1 MREKG
6 LSTGN
11 KYYNDP
17 SLDVNLEASNY
28 MDADL
33 SKQTLKGMYMPGSNF
48 AGAKFFQTE
57 MKGARMFG
65 SNFYKSE
72 LADVKLATANLQGC
86 NFFSADLTGADLER
100 AGLYGSNFT
109 GAILKNASLQG
120 AALREANLSRAD
132 LEGANLED
140 ADLWGANLS
149 RAYLSGANLKAAN
162 LECAFLEN
170 TILENIVWDELTVWP
185 EGFTPD
191 SGTTEK
197 EENLFMGME
206 SSDFYYVAESICS
219 LASLSIFRQGQE
231 AYTVDAYL
239 DMIDDLIDFNA
250 RSCPIC
256 DWGQACSQCSLSI
269 WVNELRIRFDLDV
282 YEVERMVQGAGRR
295 TKNSQE
301 LTLTIRDWAELVIEC
316 KENTPI

>member
-1 MREKG
+1 MREKDI
-6 LSTGN
+6 STNHKGF
-11 KYYNDP
+11 NDP
-17 SLDVNLEASNY
+17 AWQVNLEASNY

-33 SKQTLKGMYMPGSNF
+33 SNQTFKGMYMPGSNF

-57 MKGARMFG
+57 MEKVRMFG

-72 LADVKLATANLQGC
+72 LRDVKLTGNLEGC
-86 NFFSADLTGADLER
+86 NFYSADLTGADLER
-100 AGLYGSNFT
+100 AALNGSNFT
-109 GAILKNASLQG
+109 GAVLKNASLQG
-120 AALREANLSRAD
+120 ARLREANLSRAD
-132 LEGANLED
+132 LENANLED
-140 ADLWGANLS
+140 ADLWGANLN

-185 EGFTPD
+185 EGFAPD
-191 SGTTEK
+191 SGTNEK

-206 SSDFYYVAESICS
+206 SPDFYYVAESICS

-316 KENTPI
+316 KESSPN

>member
-1 MREKG
+1 MREKD
-6 LSTGN
+6 LFTGN

-33 SKQTLKGMYMPGSNF
+33 SKQTFKGMYMPGSNF

-120 AALREANLSRAD
+120 AALREANLSRAN

-191 SGTTEK
+191 SGTNEK

-206 SSDFYYVAESICS
+206 STDFYYVAESICS

-316 KENTPI
+316 KESSPN

>member
-1 MREKG
+1 
-6 LSTGN
+6 
-11 KYYNDP
+11 
-17 SLDVNLEASNY
+17 
-28 MDADL
+28 
-33 SKQTLKGMYMPGSNF
+33 
-48 AGAKFFQTE
+48 
-57 MKGARMFG
+57 
-65 SNFYKSE
+65 
-72 LADVKLATANLQGC
+72 
-86 NFFSADLTGADLER
+86 
-100 AGLYGSNFT
+100 
-109 GAILKNASLQG
+109 
-120 AALREANLSRAD
+120 LSRAD
-132 LEGANLED
+132 LENTNLED
-140 ADLWGANLS
+140 ADLWGANLN

-185 EGFTPD
+185 EGFAPD
-191 SGTTEK
+191 SETNEK

-206 SSDFYYVAESICS
+206 STDFYYVAESICS

-231 AYTVDAYL
+231 AHTIDAYL

-316 KENTPI
+316 KESSPN